1 MTRKR
6 RNLIIVEVVLLVIA
20 CLFVYPFLLVVINS
34 LKPYAEV
41 MTDVIAFPKVWEF
54 ENYKKVWDLMDYPKL
69 FGNTLF
75 VTVVSIAGIV
85 LFGSM
90 AAYKLVRTKSW
101 LSTLLFF
108 ICITPMMLPFQ
119 SFMITLIKL
128 SKNLHLMNSL
138 PGLTFIYWG
147 LGCPLAIFLFHG
159 FIKSIPFELEESATI
174 DGCSTYRTF
183 FSIIFPIMK
192 PVTATVV
199 ILNVMW
205 IWNDFLLPLIMLNG
219 DQATLQLAAYQF
231 FGQYKSEW
239 QFALAA
245 VVLTTLPPVIFFL
258 IMQKNIMKGMVAG
271 AVKG

>member
-6 RNLIIVEVVLLVIA
+6 RNLIIVEIVLLVIA

-41 MTDVIAFPKVWEF
+41 MTDVIALPKAWEF
-54 ENYKKVWDLMDYPKL
+54 ENYKQVWQLMDYPKL

-108 ICITPMMLPFQ
+108 VCIAPMMLPFQ

-147 LGCPLAIFLFHG
+147 LGCPLAVFLFHG

-174 DGCSTYRTF
+174 DGCSPYRTF

-219 DQATLQLAAYQF
+219 NQATLQLAAYQF